1 MAKKVL
7 ILLPDGV
14 GLKNFAFTDF
24 YKIGIQNGFEIKY
37 WNNTPF
43 NLSELGFNEIKI
55 QKAKLNTKTDIYKN
69 ARKHVELNQFVV
81 RFNDIVY
88 DSYRFPF
95 SNNSLKKFLKSSITK
110 AIIYLNNSDTGL
122 KKIREKIKTLEQ
134 STTYFNQCLEVLKKE
149 QPDLVFCTNQRSVSA
164 VAPLL
169 AAQSLNIPT
178 ATFIFSWDNLPKATM
193 VVETD
198 YYFVWSDYMKKE
210 LLNYYSYISESQVFI
225 CGTPQFE
232 NHFNDSF
239 KMSREDFFA
248 QNGLDVDKRYICYSG
263 DDITTCPDDAKYL
276 EDLAEFISLKN
287 QKGENYGI
295 LFRPS
300 PADFSNRYD
309 DVIKKYADIIVVLK
323 PLWKQINNSWDTIL
337 PTPEDFKLQYNTI
350 LHTDFVVNLGSSMVF
365 DYAAHNKFCGF
376 INYDIE
382 NKKNKKW
389 SVDIIYKYVH
399 FRSMPNQNAVIWI
412 NDKHDFQKLFD
423 VKDKSQNI
431 NSAKE
436 WFDLI
441 IGKKPT
447 EASRKIWESI
457 ITIIK

>member
-95 SNNSLKKFLKSSITK
+95 SNNSLKKFLKSSLTK

-178 ATFIFSWDNLPKATM
+178 ATFIFSCFYLP
-193 VVETD
+193 
-198 YYFVWSDYMKKE
+198 
-210 LLNYYSYISESQVFI
+210 
-225 CGTPQFE
+225 
-232 NHFNDSF
+232 
-239 KMSREDFFA
+239 
-248 QNGLDVDKRYICYSG
+248 
-263 DDITTCPDDAKYL
+263 
-276 EDLAEFISLKN
+276 
-287 QKGENYGI
+287 
-295 LFRPS
+295 
-300 PADFSNRYD
+300 
-309 DVIKKYADIIVVLK
+309 
-323 PLWKQINNSWDTIL
+323 
-337 PTPEDFKLQYNTI
+337 
-350 LHTDFVVNLGSSMVF
+350 
-365 DYAAHNKFCGF
+365 
-376 INYDIE
+376 
-382 NKKNKKW
+382 
-389 SVDIIYKYVH
+389 
-399 FRSMPNQNAVIWI
+399 
-412 NDKHDFQKLFD
+412 
-423 VKDKSQNI
+423 
-431 NSAKE
+431 
-436 WFDLI
+436 
-441 IGKKPT
+441 
-447 EASRKIWESI
+447 
-457 ITIIK
+457 